1 MLSQKVSKIL
11 SADIGIDL
19 GTANCLVFVKD
30 KGIVLN
36 EPSVV
41 AINKT
46 TREVLA
52 VGAEAK
58 SMLGKTPVNIEPI
71 RPMKRGVIAD
81 FYITEAMLSSFI
93 KKAIHLVPWLQRVL
107 QPSILIA
114 VPSGIT
120 EVEKRAVIDS
130 AKHAGA
136 GAVKEIGAPCT
147 PCPR

>member
-1 MLSQKVSKIL
+1 MLSQKISKFL

-19 GTANCLVFVKD
+19 GTANCLVYVTD

-41 AINKT
+41 AINKA

-58 SMLGKTPVNIEPI
+58 AMLGKTPGNIEAI

-81 FYITEAMLSSFI
+81 FFITEAMLSSFI
-93 KKAIHLVPWLQRVL
+93 QKAMRLVAWHQRIL
-107 QPSILIA
+107 RPSILIA

-120 EVEKRAVIDS
+120 EVEKRAVKDS

-136 GAVKEIGAPCT
+136 GDVMHRHAS
-147 PCPR
+147 